1 MGQIS
6 SPSGGISEAE
16 VQRRIN
22 AAVAAAVASTT
33 KNVQRSSLPTTL
45 YCDAYHGGTMDSGYG
60 NATIYVTPSYAGTVV
75 CSCTLDSQSGTG
87 GEATLVINNSREVA
101 QGTSTTVSFSAGQTL
116 TFRMNI
122 SGLQQWGRASGHG
135 SFSWSFY

>member
-16 VQRRIN
+16 VQQRIN

-33 KNVQRSSLPTTL
+33 KNVQRSSLPNTL
-45 YCDAYHGGTMDSGYG
+45 YCEAYHGGTMDTGWG
-60 NATIYVTPSYAGTVV
+60 HAVITVTPSYAGTVV
-75 CSCTLDSQSGTG
+75 CSCTLDTRSGTG
-87 GEATLVINNSREVA
+87 GAATLVINESTQVA
-101 QGTSTTVSFSAGQTL
+101 QGNSTTISFSAGQTIR
-116 TFRMNI
+116 FRMVI
-122 SGLQQWGRASGHG
+122 DELQQWGKAMGHA